1 MSRQLNEEETV
12 LCRLLS
18 AALHA
23 KPCRMQEV
31 KNADWEKVL
40 GLADGHRVLPL
51 LYDVLSEAS
60 VLTPE
65 QQKLLDHKSRRTVR
79 QSYRLLFLSRS
90 VIELLKENGVDA
102 VLLKGSGTAGLYP
115 VPELRKS
122 GDIDLLLCGEA
133 KTERAAEI
141 LCAHGFRRAEKQSA
155 HHHLVLFSPDG
166 IGVELHKMLA
176 EPFDNGQINA
186 RLAELIPEYL
196 RHLETKEVMGVK
208 FQLPQASWHAFYL
221 LVHMLQHFLR
231 AGFGLKLLCDWV
243 VFWEKEYS
251 REEQQTFLE
260 LVQKTG
266 IRGFAEMVTG
276 VCVRYLGLS
285 AERVRFLVGDAA
297 GKRSGHFGDGD
308 AQELLLDI
316 LEAEEFGR
324 SDAKRMVAMRGNSLP
339 DYLREF
345 HHQTLLTYPSAQKYK
360 ILLPA
365 FWTAALLGFLYRN
378 RKLRG
383 VSGWAVLRKAGVRS
397 RLAGRMQLFR
407 SGKSD
412 AKRLR
417 GSRRK

>member
-79 QSYRLLFLSRS
+79 QSYRLLFLSRG

-208 FQLPQASWHAFYL
+208 FQLPQAPWHAFYL

-285 AERVRFLVGDAA
+285 AERVSFFA
-297 GKRSGHFGDGD
+297 GSIHFGDGD

-412 AKRLR
+412 AKRPR
-417 GSRRK
+417 GRRRK